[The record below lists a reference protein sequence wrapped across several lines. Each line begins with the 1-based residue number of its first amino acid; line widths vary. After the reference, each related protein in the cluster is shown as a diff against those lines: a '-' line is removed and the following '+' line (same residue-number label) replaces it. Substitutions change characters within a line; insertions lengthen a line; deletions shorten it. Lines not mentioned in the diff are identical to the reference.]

1 MAVSPTS
8 KYEKQMIKV
17 TQGLIEAY
25 DDTELS
31 FVSMVNVITK
41 TVELVE
47 TYCKVPGRDKKD
59 IVINVVIHFL
69 DKHIEDAE
77 SKESLI
83 DFVETVGDNI
93 IDVVVFASKGGFALN
108 VKKGISFFKKNLSC
122 C

>member
-1 MAVSPTS
+1 MAVTTS
-8 KYEKQMIKV
+8 KYEKQILKCAQELV
-17 TQGLIEAY
+17 DAY
-25 DDTELS
+25 DETELS

-47 TYCKVPGRDKKD
+47 SYCKVPGHDKKE

-69 DKHIEDAE
+69 EKHIHDEEKKASFVE
-77 SKESLI
+77 
-83 DFVETVGDNI
+83 FVETVGDNI

-108 VKKGISFFKKNLSC
+108 IKKGVSFIKSLKC